1 MRVAI
6 FKRPPRAQFLT
17 KSKNFCGHQIEN
29 CLKILLDF
37 EIFEKGHSKPELRMI
52 KVWSQIIVLFAMFY
66 TNPSLFLAFTV
77 FTSIVYFFW
86 LFPFQP
92 PPFENP
98 RLQPGLVSNFWHRPT
113 FWIFLGGLNDT
124 LYSYRR
130 ISVFDFSFV
139 VIWASEGSAPGL
151 DHILNMFLWY
161 PPCIPYPKSYLF
173 SWM

>member
-1 MRVAI
+1 MPFVTI
-6 FKRPPRAQFLT
+6 KWFYFLKASLNGRLKT
-17 KSKNFCGHQIEN
+17 SCCKIRRLMAPTGLQIEN

-92 PPFENP
+92 PPLRKSKTPAWFG
-98 RLQPGLVSNFWHRPT
+98 QQ
-113 FWIFLGGLNDT
+113 FLTQTHVL
-124 LYSYRR
+124 
-130 ISVFDFSFV
+130 DFLRGV
-139 VIWASEGSAPGL
+139 
-151 DHILNMFLWY
+151 
-161 PPCIPYPKSYLF
+161 K
-173 SWM
+173 